1 MNIRNG
7 LFWDKKKE
15 HRKAQLTKEVKKKG
29 VGGNTPQSR
38 VKNMLKDSLSPYLFT
53 LFAKARMQIGDN
65 VQSLS
70 KVSEFLMLIQNVV
83 ISNKM

>member
-1 MNIRNG
+1 
-7 LFWDKKKE
+7 
-15 HRKAQLTKEVKKKG
+15 
-29 VGGNTPQSR
+29 
-38 VKNMLKDSLSPYLFT
+38 MLKDSLSPYLFT

-70 KVSEFLMLIQNVV
+70 KVSKFLMLIQNVV